1 MILSSLLWVGKNFR
15 RMYQIVP
22 PSIYT
27 LQRLPLQL
35 LVGRVFYLVLLL
47 NWYLAVLRS
56 HKVTWG
62 IVFTPIIFISVYF
75 GTYSVQKI
83 CCRRVARLRLS
94 TQFLENKWEFGFSVN
109 YFLFDFCSQPH
120 NYFTSFPIRVFLSFF
135 DIDSLS
141 HFDIEILITLLFFL
155 MISAGKDFDNLL
167 IFPYFPISIHY
178 SVYIFLFRLKIL
190 PFRDVVFEFNVI
202 HLPY

>member
-1 MILSSLLWVGKNFR
+1 MTTIIQQHSIERYYRCSLESKILKFWGRSCGIRCIHLFTLHCMIMILSSLLWVGKNFR

-94 TQFLENKWEFGFSVN
+94 TQFLENK
-109 YFLFDFCSQPH
+109 
-120 NYFTSFPIRVFLSFF
+120 
-135 DIDSLS
+135 
-141 HFDIEILITLLFFL
+141 
-155 MISAGKDFDNLL
+155 
-167 IFPYFPISIHY
+167 
-178 SVYIFLFRLKIL
+178 
-190 PFRDVVFEFNVI
+190 
-202 HLPY
+202 